1 MRTKKFFYN
10 ILSNLLSQIAL
21 FAFGIVFPKLIIGRY
36 GSVIN
41 GIISVSGQVVG
52 YFTYIEAGISSA
64 AIYLLIRY
72 LASHDTKNMNA
83 LLSKNLRLYL
93 CFGALYFVVLLM
105 FSLLYPLCVDLGSFS
120 KIDTFSLIFVICLSG
135 FFDFVTLGRYR
146 VLLTADQ
153 KGYVISFSALVS
165 YIICASLSILFIYL
179 DFSIVWVKFP
189 LIFQSFLR
197 SGFLYLYVK
206 RKYPGISFSSH
217 DPYQMPRFANGDAT
231 LFQISRNISVT
242 LPIVLISFFS
252 LENASVFSV
261 YNSIFSGITG
271 VIAIFTSGSSSSFGD
286 VIVRKQ
292 NDILKTSFAIFEF
305 GVFLI
310 MGYFF
315 SITIVTLDS
324 FIENYTRNF
333 DVNYADSLLAIL
345 LVAWGMFQ
353 NSRIPY
359 ATLINA
365 SGKYDKLRFASIS
378 QIILLIVLGLVLTI
392 YFGEHGMAWAMIAS
406 SAFGLF
412 FVMFQSY
419 RFVYRFSFKSFALHF
434 LSCLVCIVCSYF
446 ISKIGVFSYAPAS
459 LGEWF
464 LFAFVVS
471 LIEIPLCLLVF
482 SLFDFPSTIMSFK
495 RLREFIKIKKE
506 SSK

>member
-1 MRTKKFFYN
+1 MRTKKFLYN

-36 GSVIN
+36 GSTIN

-72 LASHDTKNMNA
+72 LASRDTKNTNA
-83 LLSKNLRLYL
+83 LLSKNFRLYL
-93 CFGALYFVVLLM
+93 GFGACYFVVLLL

-120 KIDTFSLIFVICLSG
+120 RLDTFLLIFVICLAG
-135 FFDFVTLGRYR
+135 FFDFITLGRYR

-153 KGYVISFSALVS
+153 RGYVISFSSLAA
-165 YIICASLSILFIYL
+165 YIVCASLSILFIYL
-179 DFSIVWVKFP
+179 GFNIIWVKFP

-197 SGFLYLYVK
+197 SGFLYFYVK
-206 RKYPGISFSSH
+206 RKYPEVSFSSH
-217 DPYQMPRFANGDAT
+217 EPYKMPRFANGDAT

-252 LENASVFSV
+252 LTNASVFSV

-271 VIAIFTSGSSSSFGD
+271 IIAIFTSGSSSSFGD

-292 NDILKTSFAIFEF
+292 EDILKTSFRIFEF
-305 GVFLI
+305 GIFLI
-310 MGYFF
+310 MGYLF
-315 SITIVTLDS
+315 SITIVTLNS

-333 DVNYADSLLAIL
+333 DVRYADSLLAIL

-365 SGKYDKLRFASIS
+365 SGKYDKMRLASIG
-378 QIILLIVLGLVLTI
+378 QIVLLFVLGPVLTI
-392 YFGEHGMAWAMIAS
+392 YFGEYGMAWAMIAS

-412 FVMFQSY
+412 FVMLQSY
-419 RFVYRFSFKSFALHF
+419 RFVYHFSLKSFFLHF
-434 LSCLVCIVCSYF
+434 IACLVCIISSYF
-446 ISKIGVFSYAPAS
+446 LSTISVFSYTPTD
-459 LGEWF
+459 LWRWF
-464 LFAFVVS
+464 LFAFVVA

-482 SLFDFPSTIMSFK
+482 IVFDFSSAKLSFNK
-495 RLREFIKIKKE
+495 LKEFIKARKGP
-506 SSK
+506 SK